1 MNGVLKASPLD
12 REVQKK
18 LSALNADYKAVSDRD
33 AEHFFCPI
41 LYRDEQVDL
50 CKPHIIKSS
59 FRDSDRTWMVQ
70 RTDVDN
76 RFGSILESDFVKLQ
90 HRGKHELIDVFTE
103 PRLAKKLRPKF
114 MLEGEEVAVS
124 SQTVLSRRDSRR
136 FLSRVD
142 PGRRVSPSS

>member
-50 CKPHIIKSS
+50 CKAHIINSS
-59 FRDSDRTWMVQ
+59 FRDSDRTWTVQ

-76 RFGSILESDFVKLQ
+76 RLVVALVLFFVE
-90 HRGKHELIDVFTE
+90 R
-103 PRLAKKLRPKF
+103 
-114 MLEGEEVAVS
+114 
-124 SQTVLSRRDSRR
+124 
-136 FLSRVD
+136 
-142 PGRRVSPSS
+142 